1 MEPFQWTKNFDTGVF
16 DIDNQH
22 RELFRRI
29 DRLTLALY
37 EGEGKAE
44 LKNLLS
50 YLDSYVHEHFKIE
63 ESLMRENNFPQYKQ
77 HLEKHRGFKELFS
90 DIQQDFKDRGG
101 DAYLAIRF
109 EKEIRTWWENHVLKT
124 DMEYVPYIKKP

>member
-1 MEPFQWTKNFDTGVF
+1 MKPFNWEDNFNTGISIIDT
-16 DIDNQH
+16 QH
-22 RELFRRI
+22 QELFRRI
-29 DRLTLALY
+29 DHLTLALY
-37 EGEGKAE
+37 DGEGKVE
-44 LKNLLS
+44 LKDLLS
-50 YLDSYVHEHFKIE
+50 YLDSYVNEHFETE
-63 ESLMRENNFPQYKQ
+63 ESLMKKNRFPQYDK

-90 DIQQDFKDRGG
+90 DIKQDFKDRGG